1 MTVSVEPLLLDTH
14 SFIWWSINSEK
25 LSLTGQDL
33 LFDRNNRLFLI
44 VASVWEMQIKLQLGK
59 LQLNPSLQELIKNQ
73 ITINNLEILSIDLAH
88 IWTLATL
95 IHYHKDPFDR
105 LLISQSITEIMPILS
120 IDEIF
125 DLYPVQR
132 IW

>member
-1 MTVSVEPLLLDTH
+1 MQLLLDTH

-33 LFDRNNRLFLI
+33 LFDRNNRLFLS

-120 IDEIF
+120 VDEIF
-125 DLYPVQR
+125 DRYPVQR

>member
-1 MTVSVEPLLLDTH
+1 MQLLLDTH

-25 LSLTGQDL
+25 LSVTVQDL
-33 LFDRNNRLFLI
+33 LFDRNNRLFLS

-125 DLYPVQR
+125 DRYPVQR

>member
-1 MTVSVEPLLLDTH
+1 MQLLLDTH
-14 SFIWWSINSEK
+14 SFIWCSINSEK
-25 LSLTGQDL
+25 LSLTVQDL
-33 LFDRNNRLFLI
+33 LFDRNNRLFLS

-120 IDEIF
+120 VDEIF
-125 DLYPVQR
+125 DRYPVQR

>member
-1 MTVSVEPLLLDTH
+1 MQLLLDTH

-25 LSLTGQDL
+25 LSVTGQDL
-33 LFDRNNRLFLI
+33 LFDRNNRLFLS

-59 LQLNPSLQELIKNQ
+59 LQLNPSLQELINNQ

>member
-1 MTVSVEPLLLDTH
+1 MQLLLDTH

-33 LFDRNNRLFLI
+33 LFDRNNRLFLS

-59 LQLNPSLQELIKNQ
+59 LQLNLSLQELIKNQ

-125 DLYPVQR
+125 DRYPVQR

>member
-1 MTVSVEPLLLDTH
+1 MQLLLDTH

-25 LSLTGQDL
+25 LPLTGQDL
-33 LFDRNNRLFLI
+33 LFDRNNRLFLS

-120 IDEIF
+120 VDEIF
-125 DLYPVQR
+125 DRYPVQR

>member
-1 MTVSVEPLLLDTH
+1 MQLLLDTH

-120 IDEIF
+120 VDEIF
-125 DLYPVQR
+125 DRYPVQR

>member
-1 MTVSVEPLLLDTH
+1 MQLLLDTH

-25 LSLTGQDL
+25 LSVTGQDL

>member
-1 MTVSVEPLLLDTH
+1 MQLLLDTH

-25 LSLTGQDL
+25 LSLTRQDL

>member
-1 MTVSVEPLLLDTH
+1 MQLLLDTH

-25 LSLTGQDL
+25 LSVTGQDL
-33 LFDRNNRLFLI
+33 LFDRNNRLFLS

-95 IHYHKDPFDR
+95 TNYHKDPFDR

-125 DLYPVQR
+125 DRYPVQR

>member
-1 MTVSVEPLLLDTH
+1 MQLLLDTH

-33 LFDRNNRLFLI
+33 LFDRNNRLFLS

-59 LQLNPSLQELIKNQ
+59 LQLDPSLQELIKNQ

-125 DLYPVQR
+125 DRYPVQR

>member
-1 MTVSVEPLLLDTH
+1 MQLLLDTH
-14 SFIWWSINSEK
+14 SFIWWSISPEK
-25 LSLTGQDL
+25 LSLTVQSL
-33 LFDRNNRLFLI
+33 LFDQNNPLFLS
-44 VASVWEMQIKLQLGK
+44 VASVWEMQIKFQLGK
-59 LQLNPSLQELIKNQ
+59 LQLNPSLPKLIQSQ

-95 IHYHKDPFDR
+95 NHYHKDPFDR
-105 LLISQSITEIMPILS
+105 LLISQSITETMPILS

-125 DLYPVQR
+125 DRYPVQR

>member
-1 MTVSVEPLLLDTH
+1 MQLLLDTH

-25 LSLTGQDL
+25 LSVTGQDL
-33 LFDRNNRLFLI
+33 LFDRNNRLFLN

-125 DLYPVQR
+125 DRYPVQR

>member
-1 MTVSVEPLLLDTH
+1 MQLLLDTH

-25 LSLTGQDL
+25 LSLTVQDL
-33 LFDRNNRLFLI
+33 LFDRNNRLFLS

-88 IWTLATL
+88 IWTLPTL

-120 IDEIF
+120 VDEIF

>member
-1 MTVSVEPLLLDTH
+1 MQFLLDTH
-14 SFIWWSINSEK
+14 TFIWWSISPEK
-25 LSLTGQDL
+25 LSLTVQSL
-33 LFDRNNRLFLI
+33 LFDQNNPLFLS

-59 LQLNPSLQELIKNQ
+59 LQVNPSLPELIQSQ
-73 ITINNLEILSIDLAH
+73 ITINNLEILSIDLTH

-95 IHYHKDPFDR
+95 NHYHKDPFDR
-105 LLISQSITEIMPILS
+105 LLISQSITENMPILS

-125 DLYPVQR
+125 DSYPTQR

>member
-1 MTVSVEPLLLDTH
+1 MQLLLDTH

-33 LFDRNNRLFLI
+33 LFDRNNRLFLS

-105 LLISQSITEIMPILS
+105 LLISQSITEIMLILS
-120 IDEIF
+120 IDGIF

>member
-1 MTVSVEPLLLDTH
+1 MQLLLDTH

-33 LFDRNNRLFLI
+33 LFDRNNRLFLN

-125 DLYPVQR
+125 DRYPVQR
-132 IW
+132 MW

>member
-1 MTVSVEPLLLDTH
+1 MQLLLDTH

-25 LSLTGQDL
+25 LSVTRQDL
-33 LFDRNNRLFLI
+33 LFDRNNRLFLS

-125 DLYPVQR
+125 DRYPVQR

>member
-1 MTVSVEPLLLDTH
+1 MQLLLDTH

-25 LSLTGQDL
+25 LSVTGQDL

-125 DLYPVQR
+125 DRYPVQR

>member
-1 MTVSVEPLLLDTH
+1 MQLLLDAH

>member
-1 MTVSVEPLLLDTH
+1 MQLLLDTH

-25 LSLTGQDL
+25 LSVTGQDL

-120 IDEIF
+120 VDEIF
-125 DLYPVQR
+125 DRYPVQR

>member
-1 MTVSVEPLLLDTH
+1 MQLLLDTH

-25 LSLTGQDL
+25 LSLTRQDL

-88 IWTLATL
+88 I
-95 IHYHKDPFDR
+95 
-105 LLISQSITEIMPILS
+105 
-120 IDEIF
+120 
-125 DLYPVQR
+125 
-132 IW
+132 

>member
-1 MTVSVEPLLLDTH
+1 MQLLLDTH

-25 LSLTGQDL
+25 LSVTGQDL
-33 LFDRNNRLFLI
+33 LFDRNNRLFLS

-95 IHYHKDPFDR
+95 THYDKDPFDR

-125 DLYPVQR
+125 DRYPVQR

>member
-1 MTVSVEPLLLDTH
+1 MQLLLDTH

-25 LSLTGQDL
+25 LSLTRQDL
-33 LFDRNNRLFLI
+33 LFDRNNRLFLS

-125 DLYPVQR
+125 DRYPVQR

>member
-1 MTVSVEPLLLDTH
+1 MQLLLDAH

-33 LFDRNNRLFLI
+33 LFDRNNRLFLS

-125 DLYPVQR
+125 DRYPVQR

>member
-1 MTVSVEPLLLDTH
+1 MQLLLDTH

-25 LSLTGQDL
+25 LSVTGQDL
-33 LFDRNNRLFLI
+33 LFDRNNRLFLS

-59 LQLNPSLQELIKNQ
+59 LQLNPSLQELINNQ

-125 DLYPVQR
+125 DRYPVQR

>member
-1 MTVSVEPLLLDTH
+1 MQLLLDTH

-33 LFDRNNRLFLI
+33 LFDRNNRLFLS

-95 IHYHKDPFDR
+95 IHYHKDP
-105 LLISQSITEIMPILS
+105 LS
-120 IDEIF
+120 
-125 DLYPVQR
+125 
-132 IW
+132 

>member
-1 MTVSVEPLLLDTH
+1 MQLLLDTH

-25 LSLTGQDL
+25 LSPTVQNL
-33 LFDRNNRLFLI
+33 LFNRNNRLFLS

-59 LQLNPSLQELIKNQ
+59 LKLNPSLQELIKNQ
-73 ITINNLEILSIDLAH
+73 ITINNLEILSIDLSH

-95 IHYHKDPFDR
+95 NHYHKDPFDR
-105 LLISQSITEIMPILS
+105 LLISQSIAEIMPILS

-125 DLYPVQR
+125 DSYPVQR

>member
-1 MTVSVEPLLLDTH
+1 MQLLLDAH

-88 IWTLATL
+88 TWTLATL

>member
-1 MTVSVEPLLLDTH
+1 MQLLLDTH

-25 LSLTGQDL
+25 LSLTRQDL
-33 LFDRNNRLFLI
+33 LFDRNNRLFLS

-95 IHYHKDPFDR
+95 IHYHKDPFNR

>member
-1 MTVSVEPLLLDTH
+1 MQLLLDTH

-95 IHYHKDPFDR
+95 IHYHKDPFNR